1 MREIYSFADIIIQPN
16 TLVLCDID
24 DTLLRFEKSLLD
36 CYDDTVETIHSIA
49 ETCNMSNDILESC
62 LIDKDNIMKI
72 ALNKYHHHQLA
83 TEPKHNDETGF
94 QNMIGEIKRKN
105 SSLAFLTAR
114 PKTSDWLTMEHFRV
128 LGIRYDEYVVYYASS
143 NISKSKY
150 LLEHLGEMGNYV
162 NVIVIDDKREILEEI
177 DEDFP
182 NIETYWMTKV
192 LTDYERTKTKKN
204 TGNPDNKNKE
214 KIE

>member
-1 MREIYSFADIIIQPN
+1 MREIYSFGDISIQPN

-36 CYDDTVETIHSIA
+36 CYDDTIETIHSIA
-49 ETCNMSNDILESC
+49 ETYKMPNDFLESS
-62 LIDKDNIMKI
+62 LRDKENIMKI
-72 ALNKYHHHQLA
+72 ALSKYHHHQLV
-83 TEPKHNDETGF
+83 TVPKHNDENGF
-94 QNMIGEIKRKN
+94 RSMTGEIKRKN
-105 SSLAFLTAR
+105 GSLIFLTAR
-114 PKTSDWLTMEHFRV
+114 PKTSDWLTMEHFRE
-128 LGIRYDEYVVYYASS
+128 LNIRHDEYIVHYVSS
-143 NISKSKY
+143 VISKSKY

-177 DEDFP
+177 ESEFP

-192 LTDYERTKTKKN
+192 LTDYERNKAKQN
-204 TGNPDNKNKE
+204 TENQNKNKE